1 MSASSIR
8 QTRMIKKIIYL
19 SELTNITLPFLRFF
33 PEEEEVSSFLR
44 SVKIILNLE

>member
-33 PEEEEVSSFLR
+33 PEEEVSSFLR